1 MKSMIASMIALF
13 ALAVFASAGYIAT
26 PCSPCEIQ
34 PGSHGA
40 SAQEMTGLTDSLF
53 SDWVGS
59 PEFGGFSVSSVK
71 SNGSGYMVGN
81 YSSAGI
87 MASFVYHGGGDRGE
101 LTCCTFDTTSR
112 IMDFNRGGMMVG
124 YDNSGGF
131 LKNIRTLSKMPV
143 LFEDGF
149 RLSPRGIFAEID
161 DGGRILLFQEGKSY
175 LLTPA
180 VTSTSSASES
190 VPEPGT
196 FGLVLLAGLALT
208 RRRARCR

>member
-40 SAQEMTGLTDSLF
+40 SPQEMTGLTDSLF

-59 PEFGGFSVSSVK
+59 PEFGGYSVSSVK
-71 SNGSGYMVGN
+71 SNGSGYMVGD

-87 MASFVYHGGGDRGE
+87 MASFVYHGGG

-149 RLSPRGIFAEID
+149 QLSPRGMFAEID
-161 DGGRILLFQEGKSY
+161 DGDRILLFQEGKSY
-175 LLTPA
+175 LLTPT
-180 VTSTSSASES
+180 VTSSASEASAS

-196 FGLVLLAGLALT
+196 FGLVLLGAGYVALT
-208 RRRARCR
+208 RRRHRCR